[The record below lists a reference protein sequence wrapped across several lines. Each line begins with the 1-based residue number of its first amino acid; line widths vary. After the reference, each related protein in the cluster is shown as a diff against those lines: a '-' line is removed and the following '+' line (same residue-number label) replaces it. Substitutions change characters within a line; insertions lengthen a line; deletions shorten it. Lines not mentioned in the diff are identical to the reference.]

1 MSAGEALGAAVAAAL
16 QGLEGVGVHDG
27 PPVQA
32 AFPYA
37 VIETGGESDWGHK
50 SGGGR
55 ELRVAAVLRDQGE
68 RPARLRRLAGEAEAL
83 IAGIAG
89 TLDGWQLVSL
99 TLLRSRIVKDARSW
113 AATVEYRARML
124 AG

>member
-16 QGLEGVGVHDG
+16 QGLEGVGVYDG

-37 VIETGGESDWGHK
+37 TIETGAESDWGHK
-50 SGGGR
+50 SGVGR
-55 ELRVAAVLRDQGE
+55 EVRVVAVLRDQGE

-89 TLDGWQLVSL
+89 ALDGWQLVSL
-99 TLLRSRIVKDARSW
+99 TLLRSCIVKDARSW